1 MKTYYLSSRKLS
13 LYSVIG
19 FFGLVVSSC
28 GSYQNSSYYDHDGV
42 YGSERPRGD
51 YNNRYSEQNMAQAN
65 NYKEYFSDLQKDANN
80 GVFTDVDNYS
90 SQDQQGSIASVTN
103 PDQYSGTTGYA
114 GWGDNSSN
122 VTVNV
127 YNNDPWYWNRGYWN
141 SWYSPYYGGGWN
153 NGFYGSGWSIGF
165 GWGWNSWYG
174 PNYGW
179 GWNNWYGPGWGW
191 NSWYGPGWYNG
202 YYSNRVYN
210 SGPRGGSAYYNG
222 RYNNSVYGYN
232 NTGTRNYNS
241 RRDVNFNRTYGT
253 GTRDYNNYNNG
264 TRNYNNGTRNYNNG
278 ATRDYNNNN
287 NSGTRNYNYNNS
299 NNNSGTRNYNYN
311 NSNNSG
317 TRSNSNYSAPT
328 RSYNSGGS
336 FGGSRGGGSF
346 GGGGG
351 GRSGGGG
358 RR

>member
-13 LYSVIG
+13 IYTVIG

-42 YGSERPRGD
+42 YGSERPSRE
-51 YNNRYSEQNMAQAN
+51 YNRYSEQNMAQAN
-65 NYKEYFSDLQKDANN
+65 NYKDYFSDLQKDANN

-90 SQDQQGSIASVTN
+90 SQGQDSISNIAN
-103 PDQYSGTTGYA
+103 RNEYAGTTGYA
-114 GWGDNSSN
+114 GWGDSSSN
-122 VTVNV
+122 ITVNV

-141 SWYSPYYGGGWN
+141 SWYSPYYGSGWGWN
-153 NGFYGSGWSIGF
+153 NYYYGGGWGVSL

-174 PNYGW
+174 PNWGW

-191 NSWYGPGWYNG
+191 GYGGGWYNG
-202 YYSNRVYN
+202 YYRNNRIYN
-210 SGPRGGSAYYNG
+210 AGPRGGSAYYNG

-232 NTGTRNYNS
+232 YGTRNYNTS
-241 RRDVNFNRTYGT
+241 RRNVDFNATRNYGT

-264 TRNYNNGTRNYNNG
+264 TRNYNNGNGTRNYNNN
-278 ATRDYNNNN
+278 ATRDYNNNNSGTRNYNNN

-299 NNNSGTRNYNYN
+299 
-311 NSNNSG
+311 NSG

-346 GGGGG
+346 GGG
-351 GRSGGGG
+351 RSGGGG